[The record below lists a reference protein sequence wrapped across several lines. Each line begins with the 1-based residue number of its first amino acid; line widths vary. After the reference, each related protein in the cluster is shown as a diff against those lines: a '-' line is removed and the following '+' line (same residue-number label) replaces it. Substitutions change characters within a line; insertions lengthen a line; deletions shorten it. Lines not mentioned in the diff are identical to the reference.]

1 MDKHVRAADLRPATF
16 DADKNTVE
24 VVWTTGAAVRRRDYL
39 TDTLFDEVLSL
50 APGHVRLDRLNAGA
64 PLLDAHDDRR
74 LASVLGSVVPGTAR
88 IENGVGIATIQLS
101 RSEDDAEI
109 VGKIADGIIRHI
121 SVGYRTHAIQTSAG
135 TGGAEETRT
144 AIDWEPLEI
153 SAVPIPADAGSR
165 FRGFGRDDSP
175 EAARARMQRR
185 QDEVG
190 LALCLRRATPEEV
203 CQMGRT
209 PAFIPDEFWPMVEE
223 T

>member
-16 DADKNTVE
+16 DADKNTIE
-24 VVWTTGAAVRRRDYL
+24 VVWTTGAVVRRRDYL

-50 APGHVRLDRLNAGA
+50 ALGHVRLDRLNAGA

-88 IENGVGIATIQLS
+88 IENGAGLAVVQLS
-101 RSEDDAEI
+101 RSVDDADI

-121 SVGYRTHAIQTSAG
+121 SVGYQIHAFQVSAG

-144 AIDWEPLEI
+144 MIDWEPYEI
-153 SAVPIPADAGSR
+153 SAVPVPADAGSH
-165 FRGFGRDDSP
+165 FRNFPAEPDR
-175 EAARARMQRR
+175 RM
-185 QDEVG
+185 
-190 LALCLRRATPEEV
+190 RRATPEEV

-209 PAFIPDEFWPMVEE
+209 PAFIPDEFWPMVEDA
-223 T
+223 